1 MKTFCVRFWC
11 ALSLLAFAGCNRHS
25 SAQADPN
32 KPIEIG
38 VPTAQQDPPPPAE
51 GPATATSEFA
61 KIAPNIRPAVVL
73 ITVFDPA
80 GKRIT
85 TGTGFFVSDDG
96 KIVTSRH
103 VTDGAVNAVA
113 KAADGAIYNISGLLS
128 EAANVDLAILRADV
142 SRPVPFLVLSKNA
155 TEAGTRTTL
164 IGSPLAAG
172 QGAPIEETIYEK
184 KADAAGDWL
193 DVTPP
198 IPKQFSGW
206 PLVDGHGEVVGIV
219 SLPDG
224 KSETGTVRP
233 ASAVDSLRT
242 QAGSTTTVSWPTA
255 AETPTPTPTP
265 KPKVKGKLVFN
276 PPPFYPSEA
285 KRSRTPMR
293 GSGRYR
299 VTFDMNG
306 VAKSVDIVQSAGFE
320 ILDSAAVTK
329 LREWKAAPGAEWSV
343 TVPISF
349 QP

>member
-1 MKTFCVRFWC
+1 MKTFRVRFWC
-11 ALSLLAFAGCNRHS
+11 ALCLLAFVGCNRHS
-25 SAQADPN
+25 SAQVDPN

-38 VPTAQQDPPPPAE
+38 VPIAQQDPAPPGE
-51 GPATATSEFA
+51 GPGNATGDFA
-61 KIAPNIRPAVVL
+61 KVAPNIRPAVVL

-103 VTDGAVNAVA
+103 VTDGSVNAVA

-128 EAANVDLAILRADV
+128 EAANADLVILQADV

-155 TEAGTRTTL
+155 AEAGTRTVL
-164 IGSPLAAG
+164 IGSPLAPG
-172 QGAPIEETIYEK
+172 QGTLVEETIYEK
-184 KADAAGDWL
+184 KTDAAGDWL

-206 PLVDGHGEVVGIV
+206 PLVDAHGEVAGIV

-224 KSETGTVRP
+224 KSETGMVRP
-233 ASAVDSLRT
+233 ASAVDSLRA
-242 QAGSTTTVSWPTA
+242 QAGATTTASWPTA

-265 KPKVKGKLVFN
+265 KPKVKGRLVYN

-299 VTFDMNG
+299 VTFDMG
-306 VAKSVDIVQSAGFE
+306 GAAKSVEVVQSAGFE

-329 LREWKAAPGAEWSV
+329 LREWKAAPGSEWSV

>member
-1 MKTFCVRFWC
+1 MKTFRVRFWC
-11 ALSLLAFAGCNRHS
+11 ALCLLAFVGCNRHS

-38 VPTAQQDPPPPAE
+38 APIAQQDPPPPGE
-51 GPATATSEFA
+51 GPGNATGDFA
-61 KIAPNIRPAVVL
+61 KVAPNIRPAVVL

-128 EAANVDLAILRADV
+128 EASNVDLAILQADV

-155 TEAGTRTTL
+155 AEAGTRTAL
-164 IGSPLAAG
+164 IGSLLAPG
-172 QGAPIEETIYEK
+172 QGTLVEETIYEK
-184 KADAAGDWL
+184 KTDATGDWL

-198 IPKQFSGW
+198 ISKQFSGW
-206 PLVDGHGEVVGIV
+206 PLVDAHGEVVGIV

-224 KSETGTVRP
+224 KGETGAVRP

-242 QAGSTTTVSWPTA
+242 QAGANTTASWLTA

-265 KPKVKGKLVFN
+265 KPKVKGRLVYN

-306 VAKSVDIVQSAGFE
+306 AAKSVDIVQSAGFE
-320 ILDSAAVTK
+320 VLDSAAVTK
-329 LREWKAAPGAEWSV
+329 LREWKAAPGSEWSV